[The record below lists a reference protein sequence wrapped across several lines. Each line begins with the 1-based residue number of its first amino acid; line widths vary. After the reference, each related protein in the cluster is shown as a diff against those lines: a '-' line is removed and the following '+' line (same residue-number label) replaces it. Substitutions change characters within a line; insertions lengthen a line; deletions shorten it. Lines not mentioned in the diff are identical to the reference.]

1 MGKVTAQLFSGVRVG
16 LESSLVEE
24 NKTDQLDRLRVLS
37 PRTRKI
43 GAFRGPRLQNISYGL
58 NCDFGGSIHWITE
71 SPGRDGR
78 EAHAGA
84 VFAVGLFNGVAV
96 AALKYL
102 WLIAHAALPHGA
114 DGVDHVSRFQLCAG
128 SGNGL
133 ACGQCA
139 ALFADPFALF
149 EQRRAGSAMNS
160 AIDSTAAKQG
170 RVGCVDY
177 GIRGF
182 VSNVANDQFQSGFVP
197 DTVSQAGDHFIYQ

>member
-1 MGKVTAQLFSGVRVG
+1 MGKAAAQLFSSVRVG
-16 LESSLVEE
+16 LESPLVEE
-24 NKTDQLDRLRVLS
+24 NKTDQLDRLRILS

-43 GAFRGPRLQNISYGL
+43 ARLQEIDDGADSNLRRG
-58 NCDFGGSIHWITE
+58 IHWIAE
-71 SPGRDGR
+71 CSSRDRR

-102 WLIAHAALPHGA
+102 RLIAHAALPHGA

-133 ACGQCA
+133 ACGQSA

-160 AIDSTAAKQG
+160 AIDATAAKQG
-170 RVGCVDY
+170 IVGCVDY

-182 VSNVANDQFQSGFVP
+182 VSNVAND
-197 DTVSQAGDHFIYQ
+197 H

>member
-1 MGKVTAQLFSGVRVG
+1 KAAAQLFSSVRIG
-16 LESSLVEE
+16 LESPLVEE
-24 NKTDQLDRLRVLS
+24 NKTDQLDRSRRLKKISNGADGDLR
-37 PRTRKI
+37 RR
-43 GAFRGPRLQNISYGL
+43 
-58 NCDFGGSIHWITE
+58 IHWIAE
-71 SPGRDGR
+71 CSGRDRR

-102 WLIAHAALPHGA
+102 WLIGHAALPHGA

-149 EQRRAGSAMNS
+149 EQRRTGSAMNG
-160 AIDSTAAKQG
+160 AIDATAAEQG

-177 GIRGF
+177 GI
-182 VSNVANDQFQSGFVP
+182 
-197 DTVSQAGDHFIYQ
+197 